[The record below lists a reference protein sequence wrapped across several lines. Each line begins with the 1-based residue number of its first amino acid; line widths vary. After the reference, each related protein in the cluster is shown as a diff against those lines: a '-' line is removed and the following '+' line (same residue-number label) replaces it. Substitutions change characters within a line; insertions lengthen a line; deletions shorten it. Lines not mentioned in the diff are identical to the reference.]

1 MEVNLIV
8 AVHMKVVQV
17 PRLLL
22 AVITTVSQAMM
33 VLATLQMSCIPVT
46 LSGMVNS
53 VRVKVVAVALL
64 HGSLRI

>member
-8 AVHMKVVQV
+8 AVHVKVVQV

-22 AVITTVSQAMM
+22 AVITTVSRAMM

-46 LSGMVNS
+46 LSLIGF
-53 VRVKVVAVALL
+53 VVTL
-64 HGSLRI
+64 